1 MLDRIEIELTRIR
14 READHSGNRFLL
26 YLLDMAILE
35 ANGGFRANTSGHA
48 GDAADVL
55 SPESGNSELRRGSVA
70 ERKVV
75 Q

>member
-35 ANGGFRANTSGHA
+35 ANGGFRANTSGRTD
-48 GDAADVL
+48 DAADVL
-55 SPESGNSELRRGSVA
+55 SPEGGSSKLPRGPVA
-70 ERKVV
+70 GRKVV